1 MSDDDENAAVDRI
14 ARELLDRN
22 GADAPRLARACADA
36 EGSLG
41 NLQAAVRWRFIA
53 DAIERMQARSETV

>member
-1 MSDDDENAAVDRI
+1 MSNDDENAVIERI

-36 EGSLG
+36 EGSQG
-41 NLQAAVRWRFIA
+41 NLQAA
-53 DAIERMQARSETV
+53 

>member
-1 MSDDDENAAVDRI
+1 MSDDDENAVIERI

-36 EGSLG
+36 EGNQG
-41 NLQAAVRWRFIA
+41 NLQSAVRWRFIA
-53 DAIERMQARSETV
+53 DATERMQQVV

>member
-1 MSDDDENAAVDRI
+1 MSDDDENAAIDQI

-22 GADAPRLARACADA
+22 GTDAPRLARACADA
-36 EGSLG
+36 EGSQG

>member
-1 MSDDDENAAVDRI
+1 MSDDDENAAIDRI

-22 GADAPRLARACADA
+22 GTDAPRLARTCADA
-36 EGSLG
+36 EGSQG

-53 DAIERMQARSETV
+53 DAIERMQQVA